1 MWFGYLFLVCG
12 LVGFGVGITDW
23 FRYRRGPLP
32 DPALRVTSVLG
43 FLGSAMCLVAA
54 IVSFFA

>member
-1 MWFGYLFLVCG
+1 MIGGAFLVCG

-32 DPALRVTSVLG
+32 DPALLVTSVLG
-43 FLGSAMCLVAA
+43 FLGSAASLVAA
-54 IVSFFA
+54 AVSFFS